1 VTSVYQLAMDGKRKV
16 LFAKVAVVAGAIPF
30 LLWAHEYG
38 PDPGYCGVP
47 KESGTCTALGCHV
60 GNTNDPKN
68 SGSVSV
74 AFPNGQN
81 YVPGVKQHL
90 VVTVADSASTQR
102 AWGFQLTTRL
112 ASNTATQAGTFN
124 WTDANTSLMCSTTN
138 FAQVSPQCQNGSKD
152 QCFNTNTTCP
162 SNMPIQYI
170 EHSLTGYN
178 ATKGHTGSQTYE
190 FDWTPPATAQGNVTI
205 YVAGN
210 AANGDLTSNGDHVYA
225 TSYTLTPATG
235 GMSID
240 NILSASAFGG
250 FTSVAPGSWMEI
262 YGSQLASSTRQWQ
275 GSDFSGTKA
284 PTSLDNVKVS
294 IGGQSAF
301 VYYISP
307 TQINA
312 QVPSTVATGSQPV
325 VVSVGSTNSPSKSSA
340 VNALEPGLLA
350 PSSFAVNGKQYVV
363 AQFSDN
369 SFVLP
374 PGTLSGV
381 TTRQVKPGETVV
393 IYGVGF
399 GPVKDTGGNDIPAGT
414 VVTAAN
420 TLAKSFSMT
429 IGGQN
434 APLIYAGLA
443 PNFVGLYQFNVT
455 VPNVPNN
462 DLTPL
467 TFTLN
472 GTATSQTLF
481 LAVHN

>member
-1 VTSVYQLAMDGKRKV
+1 MDGKRKV
-16 LFAKVAVVAGAIPF
+16 LFAKIAVVTAAIPF
-30 LLWAHEYG
+30 ILWAHEYG
-38 PDPGYCGVP
+38 PDPGYSGVP
-47 KESGTCTALGCHV
+47 KEQGTCTAVSCHV
-60 GNTNDPKN
+60 GTTNDPKN
-68 SGSVSV
+68 TGSVSV

-81 YVPGVKQHL
+81 YVPGLKQHL
-90 VVTVADSASTQR
+90 VVTIADPAQR

-112 ASNTATQAGTFN
+112 ASNTATQAGSLAF
-124 WTDANTSLMCSTTN
+124 TDANTLLMCSKADQGS
-138 FAQVSPQCQNGSKD
+138 FSAQCQRAGTDS
-152 QCFNTNTTCP
+152 CVNTNTTCASSFP
-162 SNMPIQYI
+162 LQYI

-178 ATKGHTGSQTYE
+178 ASRGHTGSQTYE
-190 FDWTPPATAQGNVTI
+190 FDWTPPVTAQGNITV

-210 AANGDLTSNGDHVYA
+210 AANGDLTVNGDHIYA
-225 TSYTLTPATG
+225 TTYTLTPATG
-235 GMSID
+235 GMTLD

-250 FTSVAPGSWMEI
+250 FTSVAPGSWMEL
-262 YGSQLASSTRQWQ
+262 YGSGLSATTRQWG

-284 PTSLDNVKVS
+284 PTALDNVKVS

-312 QVPSTVATGSQPV
+312 QVPSNVATGSQPV
-325 VVSVGSTNSPSKSSA
+325 VVNNNGTASPSRSIT
-340 VNALEPGLLA
+340 VNALQPGLLA
-350 PSSFAVNGKQYVV
+350 PSQFAVNGKQYVV
-363 AQFSDN
+363 AQFADN

-374 PGTLSGV
+374 PGTLAGT

-414 VVTAAN
+414 IVTAAN

-434 APLIYAGLA
+434 ATLIYAGLA

-455 VPNVPNN
+455 VPTVPNN
-462 DLTPL
+462 DLTPI
-467 TFTLN
+467 TFTLDGN
-472 GTATSQTLF
+472 ASPQTLF